1 MTEKLGRLVIPFLV
15 ASMVFSPIAWAQP
28 TSAPASQPVL
38 RTLPAGQM
46 VDVKKEKLKGF
57 NLEEFKVILHIYTD
71 YRVWGVQLPKMQLQ
85 IDDLT
90 KLSQNQTYQLGLRA
104 EEVKIY
110 QQERK
115 LLTEKYLNEN
125 KLRHLCEN
133 KPNFGSWIAWGSAAA
148 MGIVAA
154 VLAGILISK
163 D

>member
-1 MTEKLGRLVIPFLV
+1 MTESLGKVILPFLL
-15 ASMVFSPIAWAQP
+15 ASMVFGPVTWAQP
-28 TSAPASQPVL
+28 KSAPASQPVL
-38 RTLPAGQM
+38 RSLPAGQM
-46 VDVKKEKLKGF
+46 VEVKKEKLKGF

-85 IDDLT
+85 INDLT
-90 KLSQNQTYQLGLRA
+90 RLSQNQTYQLGLRA

-125 KLRHLCEN
+125 KLRHQCEN

-148 MGIVAA
+148 MGLVAA